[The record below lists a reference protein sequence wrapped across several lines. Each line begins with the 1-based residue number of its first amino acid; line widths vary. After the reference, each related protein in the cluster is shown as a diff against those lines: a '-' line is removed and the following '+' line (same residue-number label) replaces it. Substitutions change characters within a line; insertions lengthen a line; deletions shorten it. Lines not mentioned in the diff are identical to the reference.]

1 MKHVLI
7 VGATSGIGLEC
18 ARIFH
23 RKGWTVGLMGRRV
36 SRLEEISAELGER
49 VYAKQVDITEE
60 GAESKMLELIEEMVG
75 ADVIFHVAGYGHQ
88 NPDLGPDIEMDTA
101 MTNVAGFVR
110 VIGAAYRYFA
120 ENGGGHIAAVTSV
133 AGTKGIG
140 SAPAY
145 SATKRF
151 QSTYLQA
158 LSQLSRMRGT
168 NICFT
173 DIRPGFVDTAL
184 LKTGTYP
191 MLMSPQ
197 YVAGLA
203 VRAICRKRRKV
214 VIDWRYAV
222 LTFFWRLVPDCIWE
236 RMNIHN

>member
-1 MKHVLI
+1 MKHILI

-23 RKGWTVGLMGRRV
+23 REGWTVGLMGRREA
-36 SRLEEISAELGER
+36 RLEEISAELHDR
-49 VYAKQVDITEE
+49 VFVKPADITKED
-60 GAESKMLELIEEMVG
+60 AQDRMLELAEEMGG

-88 NPDLGPDIEMDTA
+88 NSDLTPDIEMDTA

-120 ENGGGHIAAVTSV
+120 ERGGGQIAAVTSV
-133 AGTKGIG
+133 AGTKGLG

-151 QSTYLQA
+151 QSNYLQA
-158 LSQLSRMRGT
+158 LAQLSKMKGK
-168 NICFT
+168 NISFT
-173 DIRPGFVDTAL
+173 DIRPGFVDTDL

-191 MLMSPQ
+191 LLMSPK
-197 YVAGLA
+197 YVAERA
-203 VRAICRKRRKV
+203 FRAICCRKRKV

-222 LTFFWRLVPDCIWE
+222 TTFFWKLVPDCLWE